1 MLNSRA
7 AECER
12 LIFIAKLPSL
22 CLLRGARLEM
32 RISGGMCGQMIC
44 RVPKELRNRQ
54 ELGRRNKVKG
64 YRAQSDVNLAAMA
77 SYDAPDSGNIC

>member
-1 MLNSRA
+1 
-7 AECER
+7 
-12 LIFIAKLPSL
+12 
-22 CLLRGARLEM
+22 
-32 RISGGMCGQMIC
+32 MIC